1 MNDRHPSPPQ
11 AVADAMRAL
20 CWVPPTDHDIGLI
33 AYAVEA
39 ELGAVLEAMVLS
51 KTLCL
56 LAAHLDH
63 TPVTGLPR
71 HAARLFASTLRT
83 NRHKTVVYR
92 SQAITVTA
100 ALRAAGITTAV
111 LGGLSVA
118 HTLYGGTGARQF
130 NDIDLLIEPQHL
142 ARTSTILHNLDYYP
156 TAHRSWIR
164 TVNDPLVP
172 ACVIDLHTHLP
183 HTHADDTVD
192 DLLRRRVEQIL
203 PDHNDP
209 LPVLAPTDALEYG
222 LARLG
227 QATGPDTGP
236 DAGPGK
242 DRPRWLLTADAL
254 RLWRVAPPSR
264 GEYPTPVRHG
274 WTALRSIWPQLPTDP
289 AGTRPAILD
298 T

>member
-1 MNDRHPSPPQ
+1 MSNRQPPQ
-11 AVADAMRAL
+11 AVADAVGAL
-20 CWVPPTDHDIGLI
+20 CWAPPTDHHTGLI
-33 AYAVEA
+33 AHAVET
-39 ELGAVLEAMVLS
+39 ELGAVLEATVLS

-71 HAARLFASTLRT
+71 PAARLFASTLRA
-83 NRHKTVVYR
+83 NRHKTAVYR
-92 SQAITVTA
+92 SQAVTVTT
-100 ALRAAGITTAV
+100 ALRTAGIAAAV

-142 ARTSTILHNLDYYP
+142 ARTSTILHSLGYHP
-156 TAHRSWIR
+156 TTAHSSWIR
-164 TVNDPLVP
+164 TVDAPLVP
-172 ACVIDLHTHLP
+172 ACVVDLHTHLP
-183 HTHADDTVD
+183 HAHADDAVD
-192 DLLRRRVEQIL
+192 DLLSRRVEQIL

-209 LPVLAPTDALEYG
+209 LPVLALTDALEYS

-227 QATGPDTGP
+227 QATSPDTDS
-236 DAGPGK
+236 DAGPDK
-242 DRPRWLLTADAL
+242 DRPRWLLTVDAL
-254 RLWRVAPPSR
+254 RLWRAAPPPP

-289 AGTRPAILD
+289 ANTHSTARNTR
-298 T
+298 